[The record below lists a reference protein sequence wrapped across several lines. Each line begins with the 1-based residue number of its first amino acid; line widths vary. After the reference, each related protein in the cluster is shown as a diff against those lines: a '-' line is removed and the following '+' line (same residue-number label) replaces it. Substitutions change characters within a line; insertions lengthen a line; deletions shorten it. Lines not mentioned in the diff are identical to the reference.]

1 MGWFSPLRE
10 GHDLLTFLALA
21 FKELSQDRQEI
32 EQLRIRLL
40 DAERLEL
47 ENKELRSHIQ
57 RLQRKSVAPETPRPS
72 KTTAPHLTVGGLDTL
87 PDSSDTILPPTPE
100 LTSVDTR
107 TSLQGPKD
115 DIDWKL
121 QAARNAAKYTRLQ
134 VELKT
139 AIDMLAKRKE
149 ERDKWK
155 HFAERLQKRIQLLES
170 RLTQGD
176 LRKLDSTVL
185 AGKTETESLVRTH
198 SPGRSTSNPAVL
210 SGDSEGILR
219 TPRLPREVKQE
230 TESSST
236 ESAGETSS
244 FPSPQLPKLPGEP
257 SRETGVRIKQEP
269 SSDTPLVVSE
279 RVINKRKRDGPTE
292 ELCNARYVRVKAEET
307 SQIDPIVTAEVCDF
321 SPATSVD
328 LDEPSIRFD
337 TPRKSTSHDF
347 YIARGTPCPAPQIRS
362 DGNVRSDTAAGVPDL
377 IPRALQPRSPNVQ
390 TSRPQRRSRK
400 GLDDGVGALAED
412 GANYGPS
419 PPNQVA
425 TTRTNCGS
433 SRLTSLLSGASKPAE
448 SPVIKP
454 SFQRPGTPRSLLQP
468 PTAPQPRTTP
478 DAAPAWLQTPQPR
491 ELPFDRITGEKTK
504 STPKQTPRRKA
515 GPSSAVGSKPDGIP
529 HTAQSRI
536 RAKALSLLQLD
547 DFKINPAF
555 NGGHDFAYSEVV
567 RNKEERAGLPGC
579 VDMDCCG
586 KAFRA
591 MALAERGNGRRTAEQ
606 LVEDRKL
613 LEQFLGDER
622 HRLFSMTKEERDE
635 LWVKAKTQE
644 LANRIGTHR
653 HRFGRMKSPPGFWR
667 TDFPETQELEED
679 RAQAVRRE
687 REMIQERYQEA
698 VRPGGKW
705 IFRDE

>member
-1 MGWFSPLRE
+1 MANCFSE
-10 GHDLLTFLALA
+10 GRRAIFESLAEVCDRIEEGMRA
-21 FKELSQDRQEI
+21 ELSHDRQEI

-40 DAERLEL
+40 DTERLEL

-57 RLQRKSVAPETPRPS
+57 RLQRKSVAPETPQPS
-72 KTTAPHLTVGGLDTL
+72 KTTAPRLKVGGLDTL

-107 TSLQGPKD
+107 TSLQGPRD

-155 HFAERLQKRIQLLES
+155 HFAERLQKRIQLLEA

-176 LRKLDSTVL
+176 LRKLDSTAL
-185 AGKTETESLVRTH
+185 AEKTETESL
-198 SPGRSTSNPAVL
+198 
-210 SGDSEGILR
+210 
-219 TPRLPREVKQE
+219 
-230 TESSST
+230 
-236 ESAGETSS
+236 
-244 FPSPQLPKLPGEP
+244 
-257 SRETGVRIKQEP
+257 
-269 SSDTPLVVSE
+269 
-279 RVINKRKRDGPTE
+279 
-292 ELCNARYVRVKAEET
+292 
-307 SQIDPIVTAEVCDF
+307 IDPVVTAE
-321 SPATSVD
+321 
-328 LDEPSIRFD
+328 
-337 TPRKSTSHDF
+337 
-347 YIARGTPCPAPQIRS
+347 
-362 DGNVRSDTAAGVPDL
+362 
-377 IPRALQPRSPNVQ
+377 PRSPNVQ

-419 PPNQVA
+419 PPNQIA
-425 TTRTNCGS
+425 TPRTNCGS
-433 SRLTSLLSGASKPAE
+433 SRLTSLLSGASKPVG

-454 SFQRPGTPRSLLQP
+454 SFQKPGTPRSLLQP

-515 GPSSAVGSKPDGIP
+515 GPSSAIGSKPDGIP

-586 KAFRA
+586 KGFRA

-622 HRLFSMTKEERDE
+622 HRLFSMTKEERVE

-679 RAQAVRRE
+679 RAQAARQE

-705 IFRDE
+705 IFRDELVIAGGQGGKAKPSSLQPRINSGLNFAFSQGAEMSSNWEAPTIPTSSQRASFHSQRDLFFVFSSI